1 MLLIGDLHIN
11 SRVKDRVI
19 DGMRKYIQYNDDE
32 KNIVFLG
39 DYVYHFSYDRVA
51 LLQLYNFFL
60 ELFSQG
66 KNVYVLAGN
75 HDWIGSTFVFEEAKR
90 TFETINKVK
99 SEKPRSSGGGHG
111 KVKSDGRIEFITK
124 PKVENIEGKDV
135 LFLPYFIEAEEC
147 RVQGAECRDGI
158 EGEIGKV
165 IKTLSE
171 SKKKNEKISAKV
183 NQILLDYVKKYDN
196 LTIIHHYYIEGVN
209 FPGQRG
215 RFYFGDIAIS
225 KLFCELPN
233 IKMISGHLHQGFV
246 YKNYFCTGS
255 VRHTSPLEVNQVKM
269 FFKYSNEGVE
279 GKMFFV
285 NPYFLVSE
293 ELKVQSAEGM
303 KLKVDEE
310 FVENFIEKMT
320 IDNKENYS
328 GSEIWNIDF
337 DPEYK
342 IENKDIS
349 ISVKVEDVSYDEI
362 YNYIDEELFKKL
374 KDVKLKKNMVVSQDL
389 FEKLD
394 TEGKNLSQGFS
405 DWKGLLK
412 DYLTNKYPEDFDK
425 YLDFLKEE
433 KIL

>member
-1 MLLIGDLHIN
+1 MLLIWDLHIN

-32 KNIVFLG
+32 KNIVFLW

-66 KNVYVLAGN
+66 KNVYVLAWN
-75 HDWIGSTFVFEEAKR
+75 HDWIWSTFVFEEAKR

-99 SEKPRSSGGGHG
+99 SEKPRSSGGGHW

-124 PKVENIEGKDV
+124 PKVENIEWKDV

-147 RVQGAECRDGI
+147 RVQGAECRDWI
-158 EGEIGKV
+158 EWEIGKV

-196 LTIIHHYYIEGVN
+196 LTIIHHYYIEWVN

-233 IKMISGHLHQGFV
+233 IKMISGHLHQWFV

-293 ELKVQSAEGM
+293 ELKVQSAEWM

-328 GSEIWNIDF
+328 WSEIWNIDF

-394 TEGKNLSQGFS
+394 TEGKNLSQWFS

>member
-1 MLLIGDLHIN
+1 
-11 SRVKDRVI
+11 
-19 DGMRKYIQYNDDE
+19 
-32 KNIVFLG
+32 
-39 DYVYHFSYDRVA
+39 
-51 LLQLYNFFL
+51 
-60 ELFSQG
+60 
-66 KNVYVLAGN
+66 
-75 HDWIGSTFVFEEAKR
+75 
-90 TFETINKVK
+90 
-99 SEKPRSSGGGHG
+99 
-111 KVKSDGRIEFITK
+111 
-124 PKVENIEGKDV
+124 
-135 LFLPYFIEAEEC
+135 
-147 RVQGAECRDGI
+147 
-158 EGEIGKV
+158 
-165 IKTLSE
+165 
-171 SKKKNEKISAKV
+171 
-183 NQILLDYVKKYDN
+183 
-196 LTIIHHYYIEGVN
+196 
-209 FPGQRG
+209 
-215 RFYFGDIAIS
+215 
-225 KLFCELPN
+225 
-233 IKMISGHLHQGFV
+233 
-246 YKNYFCTGS
+246 
-255 VRHTSPLEVNQVKM
+255 
-269 FFKYSNEGVE
+269 
-279 GKMFFV
+279 MFFV

-293 ELKVQSAEGM
+293 ELKVQSAEWM

-328 GSEIWNIDF
+328 WSEIWNIDF

-394 TEGKNLSQGFS
+394 TEGKNLSQWFS